1 MFTGLKVSVKTPL
14 LSGGCI
20 IYAFGTIRPI
30 SCEIRT
36 LYAGCLVDVFPLTG
50 VSMLLIYFLWTYL
63 IYFGVR
69 SDLMFADPLL
79 KYFLN
84 SLSLPVPW
92 SEIVSERRTIIYIF
106 IA

>member
-1 MFTGLKVSVKTPL
+1 MGLKVSVKTSL

-50 VSMLLIYFLWTYL
+50 VSMLLIYFLGTYL
-63 IYFGVR
+63 IYFGVH
-69 SDLMFADPLL
+69 SDFMFADPLL
-79 KYFLN
+79 KHFLN
-84 SLSLPVPW
+84 SLYLSVPW
-92 SEIVSERRTIIYIF
+92 GGMVSERRT
-106 IA
+106 